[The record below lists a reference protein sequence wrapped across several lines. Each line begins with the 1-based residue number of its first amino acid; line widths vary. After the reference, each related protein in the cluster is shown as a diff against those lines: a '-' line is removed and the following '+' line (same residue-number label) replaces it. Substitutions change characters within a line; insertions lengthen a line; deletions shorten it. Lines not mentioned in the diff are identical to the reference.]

1 MLADAQLSSL
11 VRRIL
16 RAEAEV
22 ARRAAVNAANLVRD
36 MYVMTTLANSDNEP

>member
-11 VRRIL
+11 VRRML

-22 ARRAAVNAANLVRD
+22 TRRAAVNAANLVRD
-36 MYVMTTLANSDNEP
+36 IPNVIAAPRRM